1 MNGVHPDPGKRITDL
16 VPRQTQAIEDMLVI
30 EAGVR
35 SLHGSEQDLTD
46 AQQKVIEIATL
57 IALALEPS

>member
-1 MNGVHPDPGKRITDL
+1 MNPVNTDPGKRITDL

-30 EAGVR
+30 EAAVR

-46 AQQKVIEIATL
+46 AQQKVIEIAKL
-57 IALALEPS
+57 IALALEPT